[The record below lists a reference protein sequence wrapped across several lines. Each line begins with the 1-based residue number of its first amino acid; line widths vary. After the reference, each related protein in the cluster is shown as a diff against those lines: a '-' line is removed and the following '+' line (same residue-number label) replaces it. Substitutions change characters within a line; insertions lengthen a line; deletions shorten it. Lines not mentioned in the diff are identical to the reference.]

1 MAGSWAVGN
10 VVRTNGPGILAAGA
24 LAAGAWLGQRALE
37 AAGIDVIEA
46 LVLALLVGMLIRL
59 VKAPSKQMA
68 PGLAWSAKGLLE
80 IAIVLLGASLSFSE
94 LGGAGLKLVAYAL
107 LTVVVILGL
116 GFLLGRWLGLG
127 DRLSALVGV
136 GNAICGNSAIAA
148 VAPVLRASR
157 QEIASS
163 IALTAL
169 LSVGV
174 VLLLPLTA
182 PVFSLS
188 DAQYGAL
195 AGLVVYAVP
204 QVVAASFAVSPESGD
219 IGSLVKLVRVLA
231 IGPVVVGA
239 AILMS
244 RANRDQSGPGATG
257 MTWRKAVPWFVIGFL
272 IMATLRSVGLLP
284 QTWGDAIREV
294 SRVMT
299 IVAMAALG
307 LSVDLGSVRKSGGRV
322 AALVLLLTAI
332 SVTFGLILVT
342 VFGV

>member
-1 MAGSWAVGN
+1 V
-10 VVRTNGPGILAAGA
+10 AAGI
-24 LAAGAWLGQRALE
+24 AAAAWLAQQALE
-37 AAGIDVIEA
+37 AAGIHVIEA
-46 LVLALLVGMLIRL
+46 LVLALLAGMLIRL
-59 VKAPSKQMA
+59 VRAPSKAMA

-80 IAIVLLGASLSFSE
+80 IAIVLLGASLSFAE
-94 LGGAGLKLVAYAL
+94 LGGAGLKLVGYAL
-107 LTVVVILGL
+107 LTVVLILGL
-116 GFLLGRWLGLG
+116 GVLIGRWLGLG
-127 DRLSALVGV
+127 NRLAALVGV

-148 VAPVLRASR
+148 VAPVLRASK

-182 PVFSLS
+182 PLFSLS

-204 QVVAASFAVSPESGD
+204 QVVAASFAVSPESGE

-239 AILMS
+239 ALLVARAS
-244 RANRDQSGPGATG
+244 RDATTAAG
-257 MTWRKAVPWFVIGFL
+257 TTAMTWRKAVPWFVIGFL
-272 IMATLRSVGLLP
+272 VLATLRSVGILP
-284 QTWGDAIREV
+284 ESWGDAVREV

-299 IVAMAALG
+299 IIAMAALG
-307 LSVDLGSVRKSGGRV
+307 LSVDLSSVRKSGARV
-322 AALVLLLTAI
+322 VTLVLLLTAI
-332 SVTFGLILVT
+332 SVTVGLLLVT